1 MATKTISIEV
11 DVYDRLKAL
20 KQTSSESFSQGLR
33 RELSPPR
40 GIRASDF
47 LRIANED
54 GGVLKVTEAQ
64 LQDIEEAKESL
75 SQWSDPWNS

>member
-20 KQTSSESFSQGLR
+20 KQTSSESFSQVLR

-40 GIRASDF
+40 GIRASDL

>member
-20 KQTSSESFSQGLR
+20 KQTSSESFSQVLR

-40 GIRASDF
+40 GIRASDL
-47 LRIANED
+47 LRIAKED